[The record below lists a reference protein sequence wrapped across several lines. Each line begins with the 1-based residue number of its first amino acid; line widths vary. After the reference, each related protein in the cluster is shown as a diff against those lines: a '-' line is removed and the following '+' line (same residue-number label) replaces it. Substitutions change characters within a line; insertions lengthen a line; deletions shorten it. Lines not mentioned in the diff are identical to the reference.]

1 MSKFCKE
8 QKFKADIKCSFKENA
23 TNATGLL
30 DIFFTELYN
39 KMIIHF
45 NHFEKKPDIINENKM
60 NLTPDKQNQEVYLKH
75 ITKPSSLV
83 DEVFHK
89 KWTLSQRSSNHFQF
103 FVQNK
108 ILRG

>member
-45 NHFEKKPDIINENKM
+45 NHFKKNPEITNENKM
-60 NLTPDKQNQEVYLKH
+60 NLTPDKQNQEAYL
-75 ITKPSSLV
+75 
-83 DEVFHK
+83 
-89 KWTLSQRSSNHFQF
+89 
-103 FVQNK
+103 
-108 ILRG
+108 